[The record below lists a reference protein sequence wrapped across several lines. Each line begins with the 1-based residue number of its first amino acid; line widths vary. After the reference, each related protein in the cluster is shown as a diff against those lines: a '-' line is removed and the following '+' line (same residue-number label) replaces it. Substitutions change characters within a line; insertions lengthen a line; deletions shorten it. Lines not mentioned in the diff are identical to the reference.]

1 MAILKRMIAMNQI
14 KPAKKIVANFQLS
27 VEKFWYLVLNTLMDR
42 REFDQL
48 YEFAFGSSD
57 QTSGNSPIGFEP
69 FAELGLQKNAH
80 KAIFLHILKLKQVQ
94 IRRKISMF
102 IKMMIMNL
110 LH

>member
-27 VEKFWYLVLNTLMDR
+27 VEFWYLVLNTLMDR

-69 FAELGLQKNAH
+69 FAELGLQKNVPQS
-80 KAIFLHILKLKQVQ
+80 HI
-94 IRRKISMF
+94 STY
-102 IKMMIMNL
+102 IKTQTSTNTKKNI
-110 LH
+110 HVYQK

>member
-69 FAELGLQKNAH
+69 FAELGLQKMSH
-80 KAIFLHILKLKQVQ
+80 KAIFLHILKTQTSKYEEKNIHVYQ
-94 IRRKISMF
+94 K
-102 IKMMIMNL
+102 
-110 LH
+110 